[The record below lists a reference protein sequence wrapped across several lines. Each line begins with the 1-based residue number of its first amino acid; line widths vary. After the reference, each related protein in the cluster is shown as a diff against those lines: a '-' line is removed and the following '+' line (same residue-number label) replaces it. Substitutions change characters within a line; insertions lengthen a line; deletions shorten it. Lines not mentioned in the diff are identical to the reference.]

1 MAKLSE
7 YYSILGTAQQ
17 TRFEAQKK
25 ELEEERKRARRD
37 RYLGYLAKPVL
48 GAISEEV
55 VDIIKS
61 PFEKKYEDFS
71 NNVSLMQAKAKQ
83 KYSDRQTQGI
93 YTTDKEA
100 SSYATG
106 QTGFFNIRG
115 EDEVKRT
122 LIAQDPENE
131 AKINSGFYDA
141 YIKEQGAIRGAALLE
156 DHRQRVKLADSYS
169 TSGNVEDFFVNR
181 RSKGILARGLDFFQG
196 DTVEKQDQ
204 RAEEAYKKSLQYKN
218 MDAFITYEESR
229 KNGNSIAMSAQAAKE
244 LILPESAYD
253 EDFFTETRKV
263 VIDNDGNKKI
273 EKIKRR
279 YNRTSESWKRNQNPI
294 DETIEIDNQFTPEK
308 EAEIEK
314 ELVINANRE
323 FNFVSKARSLF
334 TPAVYERFERE
345 TAAAGI
351 NLTNIKTVDERLKV
365 GEIFNRY
372 DRSENMQT
380 TAVAEAREAARK
392 TDIQTRLM
400 ENDIEFRTAYRE
412 WVKNPTSATAEA
424 NYNREF
430 QRIQDYYEAASS
442 SKMPVRSGSSMAMP
456 GKGSTGAPGITGSTG
471 GSGPLQPL
479 SPDPKSPPKLSS
491 EDEKLIQAAKPGESG
506 TLSNGMSFTKQP
518 DGSVKID

>member
-1 MAKLSE
+1 MAKLGE

-48 GAISEEV
+48 GAIGEEV
-55 VDIIKS
+55 VDIVKS
-61 PFEKKYEDFS
+61 PFEKKYEDFA
-71 NNVSLMQAKAKQ
+71 NNASLMQAKAKQ

-106 QTGFFNIRG
+106 QTGFFNVRG
-115 EDEVKRT
+115 EDDVKRT
-122 LIAQDPENE
+122 LISQDPDNQ

-156 DHRQRVKLADSYS
+156 DHRQRVKLADAYS

-204 RAEEAYKKSLQYKN
+204 KAEEAYKKSLQYKN

-229 KNGNSIAMSAQAAKE
+229 KNGNSIAMSAEAAKE

-273 EKIKRR
+273 EKIRRR
-279 YNRTSESWKRNQNPI
+279 YNRTSESWKRNQSPI

-323 FNFVSKARSLF
+323 VNYVSQARSLF
-334 TPAVYERFERE
+334 TADAFEKFKKE
-345 TAAAGI
+345 TRAAGI
-351 NLTNIKTVDERLKV
+351 DVTNIKTIDERLKV
-365 GEIFNRY
+365 GKIFDIY
-372 DRSENMQT
+372 DRKENMKT
-380 TAVAEAREAARK
+380 TARAEDQETRFRK
-392 TDIQTRLM
+392 SAVLDALT
-400 ENDIEFRTAYRE
+400 NDTEFLRAYDQYKKDPSEQNQIIYYRE
-412 WVKNPTSATAEA
+412 L
-424 NYNREF
+424 
-430 QRIQDYYEAASS
+430 QRIQDYYEAASL
-442 SKMPVRSGSSMAMP
+442 SKMPVSSGF
-456 GKGSTGAPGITGSTG
+456 GKGSTGAPGFDGVTG
-471 GSGPLQPL
+471 GSGPLQSLYPNTE
-479 SPDPKSPPKLSS
+479 SPPPPPKEGDTGTTSTG
-491 EDEKLIQAAKPGESG
+491 KPIIYK
-506 TLSNGMSFTKQP
+506 NGKWVAN
-518 DGSVKID
+518 DGSI